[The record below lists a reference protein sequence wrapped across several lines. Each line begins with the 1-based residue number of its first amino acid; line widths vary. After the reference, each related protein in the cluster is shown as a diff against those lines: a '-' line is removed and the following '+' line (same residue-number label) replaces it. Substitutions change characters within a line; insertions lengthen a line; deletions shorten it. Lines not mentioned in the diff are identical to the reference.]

1 MDLPGERYQFSF
13 LGDTPVR
20 LDKYLVEV
28 LISQSRSRI
37 QDLIKTGF
45 VKIDG
50 SIVNKS
56 SIVLSHPCTIEIEIP
71 SAQPG
76 ELIPEDI
83 PLDIIY
89 EDENVVVINKPA
101 GMVVHPAHGHQTGTL
116 VHALLAHNPFLQG
129 IGGIQRP
136 GIVHRLDRDTSG
148 VILVAKN
155 EKTHRWLQNQFK
167 SRKVDKTYYALVDGH
182 PPTPT
187 GRIEVGIQRDPN
199 NGKKMTI
206 AYGEKGRHAVSEY
219 STIRSFKNHTLL
231 KVRILTG
238 RTHQIRVHLAYLG
251 CPVVADTLYGHKH
264 PSLPL
269 NRQFLHARSI
279 SIALSDQQERREF
292 TAELPMDLQ
301 NVLDNLF

>member
-1 MDLPGERYQFSF
+1 MALTDESYKFSF
-13 LGDTPVR
+13 LKDTPVR
-20 LDKYLVEV
+20 LDKYLAEV
-28 LISQSRSRI
+28 LPSQSRSRI

-50 SIVNKS
+50 SIVNKPS
-56 SIVLSHPCTIEIEIP
+56 SILSRSCTIEIEVP
-71 SAQPG
+71 SAQPS
-76 ELIPEDI
+76 ELIPENI

-89 EDENVVVINKPA
+89 EDENVIVVNKPA

-155 EKTHRWLQNQFK
+155 EKTHRWLQDQFK
-167 SRKVDKTYYALVDGH
+167 SRKLVKTYVVLVDGH

-199 NGKKMTI
+199 DRKKMAI
-206 AYGEKGRHAVSEY
+206 AYGKNGRTAISEY

-231 KVRILTG
+231 EVRILTG

-251 CPVVADTLYGHKH
+251 CPVVADTVYGHKH

-269 NRQFLHARSI
+269 NRQFLHARSL
-279 SIALSDQQERREF
+279 SIALPNQQERKEF
-292 TAELPMDLQ
+292 IAELPSELQ
-301 NVLDNLF
+301 NVVDNLF

>member
-1 MDLPGERYQFSF
+1 MALTGEIHEFSF
-13 LGDTPVR
+13 FEDTSAR
-20 LDKYLVEV
+20 LDKYLAEV
-28 LISQSRSRI
+28 LPSQSRSRI

-50 SIVNKS
+50 SIVNKPS
-56 SIVLSHPCTIEIEIP
+56 TVLSCPCTIEIEIP
-71 SAQPG
+71 PAQPG
-76 ELIPEDI
+76 ELVPENI

-89 EDENVVVINKPA
+89 EDENVVVVNKPA

-155 EKTHRWLQNQFK
+155 EKTHRWLQDQFK

-182 PPTPT
+182 PPTLT

-199 NGKKMTI
+199 DRKKMAI
-206 AYGEKGRHAVSEY
+206 AYGEKGRAAISEY
-219 STIRSFKNHTLL
+219 STIQSFKNHTLL
-231 KVRILTG
+231 EVRILTG
-238 RTHQIRVHLAYLG
+238 RTHQIRVHMAYLG
-251 CPVVADTLYGHKH
+251 CPVVADTIYGHKH

-269 NRQFLHARSI
+269 TRQFLHARSI
-279 SIALSDQQERREF
+279 SIALPDQREQREF
-292 TAELPMDLQ
+292 IAELPAELQ
-301 NVLDNLF
+301 NVIDNLF